1 MWCRLN
7 EKVHGKSSPVRNKN
21 RAFLRTLFRCLPSS
35 FRGKI
40 LAKENLLVSQIDS
53 RKKVAMSIVC
63 IVAKGKTIKGD
74 EVLITLL
81 FSSFLHTISQDARW
95 ARFAWFYPKD
105 TLYFFALPIIMSLNS
120 HQANNFF
127 VGDRIKGETENL
139 DVVAAAA
146 S

>member
-1 MWCRLN
+1 M
-7 EKVHGKSSPVRNKN
+7 
-21 RAFLRTLFRCLPSS
+21 
-35 FRGKI
+35 I
-40 LAKENLLVSQIDS
+40 SQIDS

>member
-1 MWCRLN
+1 MGCDGNCLGCEGCCLGCGVLLRVL
-7 EKVHGKSSPVRNKN
+7 VCCFRFGLASPW
-21 RAFLRTLFRCLPSS
+21 L
-35 FRGKI
+35 
-40 LAKENLLVSQIDS
+40 NLLISQIDS